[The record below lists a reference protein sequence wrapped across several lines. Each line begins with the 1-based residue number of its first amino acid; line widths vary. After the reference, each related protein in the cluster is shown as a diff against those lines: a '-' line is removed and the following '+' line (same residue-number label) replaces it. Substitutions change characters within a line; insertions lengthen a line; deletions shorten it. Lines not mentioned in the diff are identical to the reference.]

1 MRKGKPIM
9 TVGRL
14 IHLLKSLNE
23 DEPIVFQ
30 FLLHEH
36 VDKDYSAE
44 DFERIADFLEDSGPF
59 GEDTARV
66 LKEWCSEAFD
76 NLDEWEE
83 ED

>member
-1 MRKGKPIM
+1 M

-14 IHLLKSLNE
+14 INLLQTLNE

-30 FLLHEH
+30 FLIAEH
-36 VDKDYSAE
+36 VNYSAE
-44 DFERIADFLEDSGPF
+44 DFERIADFLKDSGPF
-59 GEDTARV
+59 GEDIARV
-66 LKEWCSEAFD
+66 LKEWCGEAFD